1 MDPPFCRD
9 IPVPCH
15 SPNSRVVDVH
25 DNLRRPVF
33 LVTWLCNKGRRKM
46 GTLFRSREMTLCQLF
61 LQSDS
66 AYACVRELG
75 ELGMVHFRD
84 VS

>member
-1 MDPPFCRD
+1 MGLGTTKDATHVLHVLYTYYC
-9 IPVPCH
+9 
-15 SPNSRVVDVH
+15 
-25 DNLRRPVF
+25 NLRSSA
-33 LVTWLCNKGRRKM
+33 LSVTWLFNREKKM